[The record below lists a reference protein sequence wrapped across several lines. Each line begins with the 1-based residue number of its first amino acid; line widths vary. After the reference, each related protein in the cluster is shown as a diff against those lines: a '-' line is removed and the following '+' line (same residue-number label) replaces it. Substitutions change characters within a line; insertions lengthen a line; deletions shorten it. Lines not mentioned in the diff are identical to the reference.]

1 VATLN
6 ALLANGLLQQHQAA
20 IRVRKTFF
28 IALSPASAGMVLFEN
43 EGFHVM
49 TNFSPPTTLMQLVA
63 RSRMLG
69 ADRSICN
76 WGGGNTSAKAKEVD
90 FRGHPARILWVKGS
104 GSDLATVTEASFTG
118 LYLDDVLPLLGR
130 ERMSDSEM
138 VEYLAHCF
146 FEPGRPRPSIET
158 LLHGFL
164 PFAHVDHTHADAT
177 NYFACAADG
186 QSHARDCFGDDLIW
200 IPYRRPGFG
209 LAREVALAVRA
220 RQDAKLIILA
230 KHGLITWGETDEACY
245 ASTMETIARARAFVE
260 ERIARAGRMIF
271 GGIRVTP
278 LSTGERRQVAAH
290 VAPILRGLISV
301 EKRQVLCF
309 EDDHDVLTFVGGQ
322 DTSRL
327 TRIGAACPDH
337 LVHTKP
343 WPLLVDWT
351 PGQDLTTLTE
361 ALHAGIADYV
371 EKYLHYLEENAQ
383 QNLDPDAT
391 TPIYRESDAVADPYP
406 RVILIPGVGMFT
418 TGKDATMADV
428 AAQLYHRAIAVM
440 RGAEAC
446 GGFISLSDA
455 ESYAVEYWPLEQYK
469 LTLAP
474 PEREFARHVVLVTG
488 AAGGIGSAICRHL
501 VRDGA
506 HILATD
512 IDLAG
517 AEQLAAYL
525 NQQYGVGRVVAVKMD
540 VTNEQSI
547 QEAFEHAS
555 LAFGGIDVIINN
567 AGLASSAPITET
579 SIAEWNRNWNV
590 LATGY
595 FLVAR
600 EGFRLLSLQGRGGN
614 LVFVASKN
622 ALVAGKNAAAYSTAK
637 AAEVHLAR
645 CLAEEGGQFGI
656 RVNTVNPDAV
666 LAGSRIWD
674 STWREER
681 AATYGVAPDQLEEV
695 YRKRTTLGVN
705 ILPEDIAQAVAF
717 FASPTRSTK
726 STGNILNVDG
736 GVAAAYP
743 R

>member
-1 VATLN
+1 
-6 ALLANGLLQQHQAA
+6 
-20 IRVRKTFF
+20 
-28 IALSPASAGMVLFEN
+28 
-43 EGFHVM
+43 M
-49 TNFSPPTTLMQLVA
+49 TNNFTPTTLEQLVA
-63 RSRMLG
+63 RSRKLG
-69 ADRSICN
+69 ADRTVCN
-76 WGGGNTSAKAKEVD
+76 WGGGNTSAKADEID
-90 FRGHPARILWVKGS
+90 FRGRPARVLWVKGS
-104 GSDLATVTEASFTG
+104 GSDLASVTQASFTG
-118 LYLDDVLPLLGR
+118 LYLEDVLPLLER

-138 VEYLAHCF
+138 VDYLAHCF
-146 FEPGRPRPSIET
+146 YEPGRPRPSIET

-186 QSHARDCFGDDLIW
+186 EKLARDCFGNKLIW

-209 LAREVALAVRA
+209 LAREVALAIRA
-220 RQDAKLIILA
+220 KPQATLVILA
-230 KHGLITWGETDEACY
+230 KHGLITWGESDKECY
-245 ASTMETIARARAFVE
+245 ASTLRTIAQAREYVE
-260 ERIARAGRMIF
+260 ARIARSERAVFSGARISTSAAEERQ
-271 GGIRVTP
+271 GI
-278 LSTGERRQVAAH
+278 AAQ
-290 VAPILRGLISV
+290 VAPILRGLVSG
-301 EKRQVLCF
+301 EKRQVLRY
-309 EDDHDVLTFVGGQ
+309 ENGEDVLNFAGSY
-322 DTSRL
+322 DAPRL
-327 TRIGAACPDH
+327 TAIGAACPDH

-343 WPLLVDWT
+343 WSLLVDWA
-351 PGQDLTTLTE
+351 PEQGISTLV
-361 ALHAGIADYV
+361 ANLRSGVAAYV
-371 EKYLHYLEENAQ
+371 EKYHRYLEANTQ
-383 QNLDPDAT
+383 QNLDPDASE
-391 TPIYRESDAVADPYP
+391 PVYRASEAASDPHP

-418 TGKDATMADV
+418 TGRDAAIADV
-428 AAQLYHRAIAVM
+428 SAQLYHRAIAVM

-469 LTLAP
+469 LKLAP
-474 PEREFARHVVLVTG
+474 PEREFARHVALVTG
-488 AAGGIGSAICRHL
+488 AAGGIGSATCRRL
-501 VRDGA
+501 AQDGA
-506 HILATD
+506 HIVATD

-525 NQQYGVGRVVAVKMD
+525 NSHYGAGRAIAIKMD
-540 VTNEQSI
+540 VTSEESVRA
-547 QEAFEHAS
+547 AFEQAA
-555 LAFGGIDVIINN
+555 LAFGGIDIIVNN
-567 AGLASSAPITET
+567 AGLASSAPITDT
-579 SIAEWNRNWNV
+579 SLAEWNKNWHV

-600 EGFRLLSLQGRGGN
+600 EGFRLMQAQGRGGN

-637 AAEVHLAR
+637 AAEAHLAR

-666 LAGSRIWD
+666 LVGSRIWD
-674 STWREER
+674 SAWRQER

-705 ILPEDIAQAVAF
+705 ILPEDIAEAVAF
-717 FASPTRSTK
+717 FASPTRSIK